1 MSAGVDYVLPLRW
14 DDDEG
19 LRELTAYLRKL
30 SRWAQVLVV
39 DGSPAPLFARHA
51 ELWTGTV
58 VHLRPDPAHACAN
71 GKVAGVRTGMEHT
84 LHEQVVIADDDVR
97 YEEADLRRVIGLLEH
112 ADLVRPQ
119 NFFRPTPWH
128 AAWDTARSLLN
139 RAVAGADYPG
149 TFAIRRSRW
158 QAMGGYDGEVLFEN
172 LELIRTVRASG
183 GREAR
188 PLDLYVARLPCSVQ
202 RFADQRMRQAY
213 DDLAQPWRLAGFLAV
228 WPTVIILVGRR
239 RPGPLAALVA
249 GSVAVAEAGRRR
261 AGGVRVFPFTA
272 SLLAPAWLLERGA
285 CSWAVLWLRWARGG
299 APYAG
304 RRLPVAANSPR
315 TLRARERARSAV
327 RSGPTG
333 GTEPYP
339 AVAAVAEG
347 LAGRATATAESD
359 GVPAG
364 VDLLTTGVKQPETA
378 AHDQR
383 AVAVG
388 RDGHDVVDRPTNPVD
403 PLDPVAVLDRL
414 HEPIGSPGGDG
425 EPPQHAGDATGEVT
439 G

>member
-1 MSAGVDYVLPLRW
+1 MSPGVDYVLPLRW

-19 LRELTAYLRKL
+19 LGELTAYLRGL
-30 SRWAQVLVV
+30 SRWARVLVV
-39 DGSPAPLFARHA
+39 DGSPAPLFDQHA
-51 ELWTGTV
+51 ELWAGTV

-71 GKVAGVRTGMEHT
+71 GKAAGVRTGMEHT
-84 LHEQVVIADDDVR
+84 LHEQVVIGDDDVR
-97 YEEADLRRVIGLLEH
+97 YGEAELRRVVGLLAQ

-149 TFAIRRSRW
+149 TLAIRRSRW
-158 QAMGGYDGEVLFEN
+158 QAMGGYDGDVLFEN

-202 RFADQRMRQAY
+202 RFATQRIRQAY

-228 WPTVIILVGRR
+228 WPSIAILVGRR
-239 RPGPLAALVA
+239 RPGRLSALVA
-249 GSVAVAEAGRRR
+249 GSVVMAEAGRRR
-261 AGGVRVFPFTA
+261 AGGGAVFPFAA

-299 APYAG
+299 VPYAG
-304 RRLPVAANSPR
+304 RRLRVAANSPR
-315 TLRARERARSAV
+315 TLRARQRAGSAAL
-327 RSGPTG
+327 SGTAG
-333 GTEPYP
+333 GTEPAP

-347 LAGRATATAESD
+347 LKGRATATAEGD
-359 GVPAG
+359 GVAAG
-364 VDLLTTGVKQPETA
+364 VDLRTTGVEEPEAA

-383 AVAVG
+383 PVAIG
-388 RDGHDVVDRPTNPVD
+388 PDGHHVVARPI
-403 PLDPVAVLDRL
+403 DPVAVLDTL
-414 HEPIGSPGGDG
+414 HEPIGSPLGDG
-425 EPPQHAGDATGEVT
+425 EPPQHSGGATGEVT

>member
-1 MSAGVDYVLPLRW
+1 MSAAVDYVLPLRW

-19 LRELTAYLRKL
+19 LDELTAYLRRL
-30 SRWAQVLVV
+30 SRWARVLVV

-58 VHLRPDPAHACAN
+58 VHLRPDPAHGCAN
-71 GKVAGVRTGMEHT
+71 GKVAGVRTGMERT
-84 LHEQVVIADDDVR
+84 LHQQVVIADDDVR
-97 YEEADLRRVIGLLEH
+97 YEEEDLRRVVGLLEQ

-158 QAMGGYDGEVLFEN
+158 QAMGGYDGDVLFEN
-172 LELIRTVRASG
+172 LELVRTVRASG

-188 PLDLYVARLPCSVQ
+188 PLDLYVARLPSSVE
-202 RFADQRMRQAY
+202 RFVDQRVRQAY

-228 WPTVIILVGRR
+228 WPTIVILVGRR
-239 RPGPLAALVA
+239 RPGRLTALVA
-249 GSVAVAEAGRRR
+249 GSVVVAEAGRRR
-261 AGGVRVFPFTA
+261 AGGVRVFPVTA

-299 APYAG
+299 VPYAG
-304 RRLPVAANSPR
+304 RRLRVAAHSAR
-315 TLRARERARSAV
+315 TLRARQRAGSAV
-327 RSGPTG
+327 RIGTAG
-333 GTEPYP
+333 GTEPDP
-339 AVAAVAEG
+339 AVAAVAER
-347 LAGRATATAESD
+347 LAGRSTTTAKGD
-359 GVPAG
+359 GVPSG
-364 VDLLTTGVKQPETA
+364 VDLLTTGVEEPKAA
-378 AHDQR
+378 AHDQG

-388 RDGHDVVDRPTNPVD
+388 RDGHGVIDVPTD
-403 PLDPVAVLDRL
+403 PLNPLAVLDRL
-414 HEPIGSPGGDG
+414 HEPIGSPSGDG
-425 EPPQHAGDATGEVT
+425 EPPQHPGAATGKVT

>member
-19 LRELTAYLRKL
+19 LGELTAYLREL
-30 SRWAQVLVV
+30 SRWARVLVI
-39 DGSPAPLFARHA
+39 DGSPAPVFAQHA
-51 ELWTGTV
+51 QLWAGTV

-71 GKVAGVRTGMEHT
+71 GKVAGVRTGMDRT
-84 LHEQVVIADDDVR
+84 RHEQVVIADDDVR
-97 YEEADLRRVIGLLEH
+97 YGEAELRRVVGLLEQ

-158 QAMGGYDGEVLFEN
+158 QAMGGYDGDVLFEN

-188 PLDLYVARLPCSVQ
+188 PLDLYVARLPSSVQ
-202 RFADQRMRQAY
+202 RFLDQRMRQAY
-213 DDLAQPWRLAGFLAV
+213 DDLAQPWRLAGFLTV
-228 WPTVIILVGRR
+228 WPTVVSLVGRR
-239 RPGPLAALVA
+239 RPGRLATLVA
-249 GSVAVAEAGRRR
+249 GSVVVAEAGRRR
-261 AGGVRVFPFTA
+261 AGGARVFPVAA

-285 CSWAVLWLRWARGG
+285 CSWAVLWLRWRRGG
-299 APYAG
+299 VPYAG
-304 RRLPVAANSPR
+304 QRLRVAAHSPR
-315 TLRARERARSAV
+315 TLRARQRASSAA
-327 RSGPTG
+327 RTGPVG
-333 GTEPYP
+333 GTEPDR

-347 LAGRATATAESD
+347 FAGRATAAAKGD

-364 VDLLTTGVKQPETA
+364 VDLLTARVEQPEAA
-378 AHDQR
+378 AHD
-383 AVAVG
+383 
-388 RDGHDVVDRPTNPVD
+388 
-403 PLDPVAVLDRL
+403 
-414 HEPIGSPGGDG
+414 
-425 EPPQHAGDATGEVT
+425 
-439 G
+439 